1 MATSP
6 STNNVQ
12 TVHHD
17 AFSFILRTSTRPT
30 WLTLS
35 LKLPICP
42 AVPTCVRHKMAT
54 TTFHAHLLAS
64 AGARSLSLHGPDT
77 WNSLPL
83 VIRCI
88 VVPSTFK
95 RRLKAELISRA
106 YDVSLDISDDYT
118 ASLMLNTSGFASSVV
133 RFYFAFTVFLLYA
146 LPPIF
151 LHC

>member
-1 MATSP
+1 MTDVV
-6 STNNVQ
+6 TQV
-12 TVHHD
+12 TH
-17 AFSFILRTSTRPT
+17 
-30 WLTLS
+30 
-35 LKLPICP
+35 LPG
-42 AVPTCVRHKMAT
+42 R
-54 TTFHAHLLAS
+54 AHLRS
-64 AGARSLSLHGPDT
+64 AQNGNYNIPRALTGFGRRPFSVAGPDT

-118 ASLMLNTSGFASSVV
+118 ASLMLNSSGFASSVV